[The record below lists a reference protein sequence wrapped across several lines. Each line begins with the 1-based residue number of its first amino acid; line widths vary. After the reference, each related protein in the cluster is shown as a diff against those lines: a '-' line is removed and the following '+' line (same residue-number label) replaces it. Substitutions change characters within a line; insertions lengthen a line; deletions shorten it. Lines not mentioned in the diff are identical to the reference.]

1 MSRKHLQECTA
12 CDGNVID
19 AVSDVLKDGAAS
31 GEVVR
36 GAKVNLSDDVWYGGG
51 RPCCAEGP

>member
-51 RPCCAEGP
+51 TSLLC